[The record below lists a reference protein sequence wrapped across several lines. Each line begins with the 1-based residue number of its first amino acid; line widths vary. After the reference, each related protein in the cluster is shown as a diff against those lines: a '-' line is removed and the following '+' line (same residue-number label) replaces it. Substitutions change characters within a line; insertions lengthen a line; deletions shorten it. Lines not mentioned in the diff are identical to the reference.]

1 MMSDTWDSSQ
11 YIRKPKGTTRRYQ
24 ILQFIIDYAD
34 GHDGPTP
41 SVLEIQ
47 RGFNRP
53 EDGKQL
59 HYSTIREY
67 IKDLICDGRIR
78 YEDNKLIV
86 IGSDWLPPDDY
97 ISEL

>member
-1 MMSDTWDSSQ
+1 VIVVAWDEPQ
-11 YIRKPKGTTRRYQ
+11 RIRKPKKTTRRYQ

-34 GHDGPTP
+34 SHDGPTP

-47 RGFNRP
+47 RCFNRP
-53 EDGKQL
+53 EDGKRL

-67 IKDLICDGRIR
+67 IKDLIVDGRIR
-78 YEDNKLIV
+78 YEDGKLIV

-97 ISEL
+97 ISDV